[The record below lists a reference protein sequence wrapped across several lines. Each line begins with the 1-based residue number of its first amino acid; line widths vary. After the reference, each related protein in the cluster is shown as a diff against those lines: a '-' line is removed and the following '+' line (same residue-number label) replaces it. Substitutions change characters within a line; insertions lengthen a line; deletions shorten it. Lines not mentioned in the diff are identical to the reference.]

1 MDILSNVIV
10 LVAIVLTVVYLV
22 WQIKMKGLRQVAIN
36 LIVRAEEFFQ
46 KGENTE
52 KLAFVVDA
60 IFTTLPELP
69 KPLRSLITKD
79 TIKKII
85 KDFVQDVF
93 NEIKIALDC
102 K

>member
-10 LVAIVLTVVYLV
+10 VVAIVLMIAYLL

-52 KLAFVVDA
+52 KLAFVVDG
-60 IFTTLPELP
+60 IFMTLPELP
-69 KPLRSLITKD
+69 KPLCSLITKD